1 MISSDHHRLLE
12 DTLCPSSLADSLAAT
27 RRGARQCR
35 VRRRTVRAA
44 GAVVFVLAMAFVLHR
59 MENPGAKADIAV
71 SAPATPAFVLVTTGS
86 PKAPALRTL
95 TVPAGLIVST
105 RAAPHS
111 IPRASRDD
119 LFAFAGSRPAGLHHL
134 PDGTDRWM
142 WLDESE
148 LP

>member
-12 DTLCPSSLADSLAAT
+12 DALLPPALADSLAAT
-27 RRGARQCR
+27 RRAARLRR

-44 GAVVFVLAMAFVLHR
+44 GAGILVLAAAFFLHR
-59 MENPGAKADIAV
+59 MENPGVTAGITAAR
-71 SAPATPAFVLVTTGS
+71 PATPAFVLVTTGS
-86 PKAPALRTL
+86 PEVSTLRTL
-95 TVPAGLIVST
+95 TAPAGLIVTT

-142 WLDESE
+142 WLDQSE